1 MLRKHFPEENSLMS
15 NNSVTD
21 NQRRKNETE
30 VVKEKYFEEG
40 K

>member
-15 NNSVTD
+15 NKSVTD

-30 VVKEKYFEEG
+30 GCQRKIF
-40 K
+40 